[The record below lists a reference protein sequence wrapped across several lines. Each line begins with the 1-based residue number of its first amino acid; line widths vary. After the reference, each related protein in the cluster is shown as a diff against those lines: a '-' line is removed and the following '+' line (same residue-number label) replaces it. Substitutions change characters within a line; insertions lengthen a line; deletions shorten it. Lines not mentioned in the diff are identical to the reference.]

1 MAYKYI
7 DFGEILEKKAK
18 NEGEKAELY
27 IKITKDITLKAGTF
41 VNLNDPKEKYQ
52 RMLDSGKL
60 DEKGVDDVTAKIS
73 DYAKGGRLSFVKKT
87 LNVRL
92 DD

>member
-18 NEGEKAELY
+18 DGEAKGELY
-27 IKITKDITLKAGTF
+27 IKITKDVTLKAGTF

-60 DEKGVDDVTAKIS
+60 DEKGVDDVTEKIS
-73 DYAKGGRLSFVKKT
+73 AYAKGGRLSFVKKI
-87 LNVRL
+87 LNYKSEE
-92 DD
+92 

>member
-1 MAYKYI
+1 MAKYI

-18 NEGEKAELY
+18 DGEAKGELY

-52 RMLDSGKL
+52 RMLNSGKL
-60 DEKGVDDVTAKIS
+60 DEKGIDDVTAKLS
-73 DYAKGGRLSFVKKT
+73 DYAKGGKLSFVKKS
-87 LNVRL
+87 LNVKI
-92 DD
+92 DE